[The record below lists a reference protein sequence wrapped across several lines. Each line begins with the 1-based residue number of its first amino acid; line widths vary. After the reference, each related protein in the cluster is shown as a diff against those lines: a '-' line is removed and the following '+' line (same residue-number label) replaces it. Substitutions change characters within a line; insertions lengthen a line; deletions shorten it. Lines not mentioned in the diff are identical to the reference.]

1 MAHSPTAAGLAIK
14 QPSVVRDAE
23 PAGHGRDPPVVGSD
37 LNRSKGW
44 ANNSRARTVGG
55 RNAIEVRFNAKNEI
69 AELIVE
75 SELASSDECAL
86 VVYIAEAQAEESVGQ
101 ITFAP
106 GSAKVGA
113 DVESSPT
120 ERGRQIDCRRNWT
133 RIRRHIQRH
142 SQPSTL
148 PATPTTR
155 RSHKKTS
162 AWLSPTSRIGPDES
176 L

>member
-1 MAHSPTAAGLAIK
+1 MACMSPASQRAICTLA
-14 QPSVVRDAE
+14 
-23 PAGHGRDPPVVGSD
+23 DPPVVVGY

-55 RNAIEVRFNAKNEI
+55 RNATEVRFNAKNEI

-86 VVYIAEAQAEESVGQ
+86 VVYIAEAQTEESVGQ

-113 DVESSPT
+113 DVESSPS
-120 ERGRQIDCRRNWT
+120 ERRRQIDWRRDRT
-133 RIRRHIQRH
+133 RIRRHISGIRGHQSWQQPRQR
-142 SQPSTL
+142 SGRIKKL
-148 PATPTTR
+148 PHDCPPNI
-155 RSHKKTS
+155 SH
-162 AWLSPTSRIGPDES
+162 RIGRV